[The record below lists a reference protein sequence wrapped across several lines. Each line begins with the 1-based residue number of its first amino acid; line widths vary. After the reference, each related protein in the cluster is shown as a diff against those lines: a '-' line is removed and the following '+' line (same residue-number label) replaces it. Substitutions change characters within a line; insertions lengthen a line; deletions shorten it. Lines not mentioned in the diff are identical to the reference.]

1 MRTQKINF
9 SKNRSDP
16 FRSFTDDFD
25 HEVDSFA
32 CTSFS
37 FNDKLVNVLVFFFCF
52 VLIFLFMK
60 WFADLYSIKAE
71 TEASTEAAAP
81 ADGVVMDGL
90 SAEQEKVIAE
100 SKESFVFQAEVNRLM
115 DIIINSLCKSYQ
127 LDLYKTFTKR
137 YLNFYRQEP
146 RGFSA

>member
-1 MRTQKINF
+1 
-9 SKNRSDP
+9 
-16 FRSFTDDFD
+16 
-25 HEVDSFA
+25 
-32 CTSFS
+32 
-37 FNDKLVNVLVFFFCF
+37 
-52 VLIFLFMK
+52 MK

>member
-37 FNDKLVNVLVFFFCF
+37 FNDKLVNVLVFFF
-52 VLIFLFMK
+52 
-60 WFADLYSIKAE
+60 ALY
-71 TEASTEAAAP
+71 
-81 ADGVVMDGL
+81 
-90 SAEQEKVIAE
+90 
-100 SKESFVFQAEVNRLM
+100 
-115 DIIINSLCKSYQ
+115 
-127 LDLYKTFTKR
+127 
-137 YLNFYRQEP
+137 
-146 RGFSA
+146 